1 MAKRCRLD
9 LLLVERGLTK
19 TREQAR
25 ALVLAGGVRVNGEA
39 AGKSGTTVLETAE
52 VEIVGQDHPY
62 ASRGGLKLEKA
73 FHAFQV
79 NPQGWIAL
87 DVGAST
93 GGFTDCLLQHGA
105 AKVYAVDVGYGQL
118 AWKLRQNDQVVVLER
133 TNFRHLAYETIGET
147 VSLVVID
154 ASFISLKLLLP
165 KVRKFLAPE
174 GQVLALVKP
183 QFEAGR
189 TEVGKRG
196 HVAEG
201 EVHERVL
208 DELGTTAEAL
218 GFRTL
223 GQYESPI
230 LGKKS
235 GNREFFL
242 HLALANSGAERA
254 C

>member
-9 LLLVERGLTK
+9 VLLVERGLAE
-19 TREQAR
+19 TREKAR
-25 ALVLAGGVRVNGEA
+25 ALVLAGAVRVNGEV
-39 AGKSGTTVLETAE
+39 AGKPGTAVLVTAVLE
-52 VEIVGQDHPY
+52 VVGQDHPY

-73 FHAFQV
+73 LHAFQI
-79 NPQGWIAL
+79 NPQGWTAL

-118 AWKLRQNDQVVVLER
+118 AWKLRQEDRVVVLER
-133 TNFRHLAYETIGET
+133 TNFRNLAYETIGET
-147 VSLVVID
+147 VGLVVID

-165 KVRKFLAPE
+165 KVREFLTPE

-189 TEVGKRG
+189 AEVGKRG
-196 HVAEG
+196 RVAEG

-208 DELGTTAEAL
+208 DELGTAAQSL
-218 GFRTL
+218 GFRVL
-223 GQYESPI
+223 GQCDSPI

-242 HLALANSGAERA
+242 HLSLGV
-254 C
+254 

>member
-9 LLLVERGLTK
+9 VLLVERGLAE
-19 TREQAR
+19 TREKAR
-25 ALVLAGGVRVNGEA
+25 ALVLAGAVRVNGEVS
-39 AGKSGTTVLETAE
+39 GKPGTAVLATAVLE
-52 VEIVGQDHPY
+52 VVGQDHPY

-73 FHAFQV
+73 LHAFQI
-79 NPQGWIAL
+79 NPQGWTAL

-118 AWKLRQNDQVVVLER
+118 AWKLRQEDRVVVLER
-133 TNFRHLAYETIGET
+133 TNFRNLAYETIGET
-147 VSLVVID
+147 VGLVVID

-165 KVRKFLAPE
+165 KVREFLTPE

-189 TEVGKRG
+189 AEVGKRG
-196 HVAEG
+196 RVAEG

-208 DELGTTAEAL
+208 DELGTAAQAL
-218 GFRTL
+218 GFRVL
-223 GQYESPI
+223 GQCDSPI

-242 HLALANSGAERA
+242 HLSLGV
-254 C
+254 